1 MLKNVD
7 PLLTPDLLAILRSM
21 GHGDEIILVDQNFP
35 AASVA
40 GRLVDLSGARLDAV
54 TTAVMSVIPVDV
66 SIEPAVFRVGAVG
79 DESTVLPVHAEFQ
92 GIVDAAEGR
101 EVPVGVLDRFA
112 FYERAREAFAVIL
125 TGDER
130 AYGCFL
136 VTKGVVWA
144 PDALP

>member
-7 PLLTPDLLAILRSM
+7 PLLTPDLLAVLRSM

-35 AASVA
+35 ATSIAR
-40 GRLVDLSGARLDAV
+40 RLVDLSGARLDAV
-54 TTAVMSVIPVDV
+54 TTAVMSVLPVDRF
-66 SIEPAVFRVGAVG
+66 IEPAVFRMGAVG
-79 DESTVLPVHAEFQ
+79 DEATVLPVHAEFQ
-92 GIVDAAEGR
+92 SIVNDAEAR
-101 EVPVGVLDRFA
+101 EVSIGTLDRFA
-112 FYERAREAFAVIL
+112 FYQRARDAFAVIL

>member
-1 MLKNVD
+1 MLKNVN
-7 PLLTPDLLAILRSM
+7 PLLTPALLAILRSM

-35 AASVA
+35 ATSIAR
-40 GRLVDLSGARLDAV
+40 RLVDLSGARLDAV
-54 TTAVMSVIPVDV
+54 GAAVISVLPVDV
-66 SIEPAVFRVGAVG
+66 STEPAVFRMGAVG

-92 GIVDAAEGR
+92 DIVNAAEDR
-101 EVPVGVLDRFA
+101 EVRIGVLDRFA
-112 FYERAREAFAVIL
+112 FYQRAREAFAVIL